1 MQSPPVQQVNGW
13 LISPDGH
20 FCYRFHRDSKSWIR
34 NPFVFVDQWSAQV
47 DGTPSQMKQ
56 RLRLPL
62 DEALE
67 LCGQMLLDGWQ
78 KLTTQF
84 GEDPD
89 PQLTEEIAA

>member
-1 MQSPPVQQVNGW
+1 MQGPPVQQVNGW

-20 FCYRFHRDSKSWIR
+20 FCYRFHRDANSWIR
-34 NPFVFVDQWSAQV
+34 NPFVFVDQWSAQM

-62 DEALE
+62 DQALE
-67 LCGQMLLDGWQ
+67 LCGHMLLDGWQ
-78 KLTTQF
+78 NLTTPC

-89 PQLTEEIAA
+89 PQFIEEIAA

>member
-1 MQSPPVQQVNGW
+1 MVVTVYNRHPCNVKEFRPLLAPCVVT
-13 LISPDGH
+13 LI
-20 FCYRFHRDSKSWIR
+20 WIR
-34 NPFVFVDQWSAQV
+34 NPFVFVDQWSAQI

-67 LCGQMLLDGWQ
+67 LCCQMLLDGWQ